1 MALPVTLDDH
11 VVQYINQTYN
21 FDSDNQKLQL
31 TSSGYYIQ
39 PILNNSYLPIHKW
52 KGRRSPPKL
61 PYNHSVYRSILQFKW
76 HYETFTMGD
85 RPEDSKEH
93 TSVVDLC
100 PLPNHITHLCCH
112 TCLSNSLCSRDD
124 NVQVW
129 LLYDRS
135 YLRGFITRAVSY
147 NSCSF
152 GIMLNHY

>member
-39 PILNNSYLPIHKW
+39 PILINSYLPIHKW
-52 KGRRSPPKL
+52 KGHRSPPKL

-76 HYETFTMGD
+76 HYETFTMGE

-100 PLPNHITHLCCH
+100 PLPNHITHLCYVFRIHFVLETIMYKYGFYTTGHICVVSSLE
-112 TCLSNSLCSRDD
+112 LSLII
-124 NVQVW
+124 
-129 LLYDRS
+129 L
-135 YLRGFITRAVSY
+135 AV
-147 NSCSF
+147 
-152 GIMLNHY
+152 LA